1 MMESVTRL
9 YLVACGQTTL
19 DTDGVFQGP
28 GDHQLSRNGVR
39 HAKLL
44 GKRLKEDQIDSFYSS
59 PYDGAVATA
68 STLAARHRR
77 GVVRLKE
84 LREMDFGKWTG
95 KPARELKESEPDQLI
110 KWRFTPHDYRMP
122 GGETLAEVQLRLV
135 DALERIVFAEEGR
148 GVCVVSHSIPLKAA
162 MCHFM
167 NEDLSIIW
175 FTPRQEST
183 ALNVIDFRD
192 DEPAV
197 TLVGSLQHLGEDR
210 PT

>member
-1 MMESVTRL
+1 MESVTRL
-9 YLVACGQTTL
+9 FLVACGQTTL
-19 DTDGVFQGP
+19 DEEGVFQGP
-28 GDHQLSRNGVR
+28 SDHHLSQKGVR

-44 GKRLKEDQIDSFYSS
+44 SKRLEDHQIDSFYCS
-59 PYDGAVATA
+59 PYEGAFATA

-95 KPARELKESEPDQLI
+95 KPAQELKESEPDQLI

-122 GGETLAEVQLRLV
+122 GGETLAEVQSRLV
-135 DALERIVFAEEGR
+135 AALESIVSVEEGN

-167 NEDLSIIW
+167 NEDLSIVW

-183 ALNVIDFRD
+183 ALNIIDFRD
-192 DEPAV
+192 DEPTV
-197 TLVGSLQHLGEDR
+197 TLVGNVEHLGEDR

>member
-1 MMESVTRL
+1 MESVTRL

-19 DTDGVFQGP
+19 DKEGVFQGP
-28 GDHQLSRNGVR
+28 SDHRLSQNGAR

-44 GKRLKEDQIDSFYSS
+44 SKQLQDHQIDSFYSS
-59 PYDGAVATA
+59 PYEGAFATA

-84 LREMDFGKWTG
+84 LRDMDFGKWTG
-95 KPARELKESEPDQLI
+95 KPARELKASEPDQLI
-110 KWRFTPHDYRMP
+110 KWQFTPHDFRMP
-122 GGETLAEVQLRLV
+122 GGETLAEVQSRLV
-135 DALERIVFAEEGR
+135 GALESIVSAEEGNA
-148 GVCVVSHSIPLKAA
+148 VCVVSHSIPLKAT

-175 FTPRQEST
+175 FTPQQKST
-183 ALNVIDFRD
+183 ALNIIDFRD
-192 DEPAV
+192 DEPTV
-197 TLVGSLQHLGEDR
+197 TLVSSFEHLGEDR